1 MMVLFDQVSAVVRET
16 ATPTFTNSRG
26 ACYPK
31 ERWSAPLLVSIDT
44 AIIRQEE
51 EVIYRALLDMS
62 DDKFRLL
69 SGSGR

>member
-1 MMVLFDQVSAVVRET
+1 MMASFDQVSAVVRET

-62 DDKFRLL
+62 DDEFRLL

>member
-1 MMVLFDQVSAVVRET
+1 MMVLFDQVSAVERET

-51 EVIYRALLDMS
+51 VIYRALLDMS
-62 DDKFRLL
+62 DDEFRLL

>member
-1 MMVLFDQVSAVVRET
+1 MMVSFDQVSAVVRET

-62 DDKFRLL
+62 DDEFRLL

>member
-62 DDKFRLL
+62 DDEFRLL

>member
-1 MMVLFDQVSAVVRET
+1 MTVLFDQVSALMRET

-26 ACYPK
+26 GCYPK
-31 ERWSAPLLVSIDT
+31 ERWSAPLLISIDT

-51 EVIYRALLDMS
+51 DVIYRELLGMS
-62 DDKFRLL
+62 DDEFRLL

>member
-51 EVIYRALLDMS
+51 EVIYRALLGMS
-62 DDKFRLL
+62 DDEFRLL

>member
-1 MMVLFDQVSAVVRET
+1 MMASFDQVSAVVRET

-31 ERWSAPLLVSIDT
+31 ERWSAPLLVSIYT

-62 DDKFRLL
+62 DAEFRLL